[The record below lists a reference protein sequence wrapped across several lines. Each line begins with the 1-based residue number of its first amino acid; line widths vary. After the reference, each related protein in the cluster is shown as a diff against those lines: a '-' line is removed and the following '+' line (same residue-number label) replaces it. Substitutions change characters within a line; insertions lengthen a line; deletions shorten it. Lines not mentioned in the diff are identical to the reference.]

1 MQAKTTMKYHI
12 TLLRMAIIKKSIQN
26 KFWRGCRGKRTLLH
40 YWGESKLVRP
50 LQSTVWRFPKKLKTE
65 LPYDPV
71 IPLLD
76 IYCRKIIIWKD
87 TCTPMFTAALLTIV
101 RICKP
106 PKCPSTEEWIKMWC
120 ILIYTMVY
128 YSTIKNKTKQNNAIC
143 SNMDGPR
150 DCHTEC
156 SKSDILID
164 KYMMSFICV
173 IWKKSTG
180 ELIYKTE
187 SQM

>member
-1 MQAKTTMKYHI
+1 MFNIVNCERNASQNYNEVSHHI
-12 TLLRMAIIKKSIQN
+12 AYNGHHQKNLYKINS
-26 KFWRGCRGKRTLLH
+26 GEGVGKRTLLPCSA
-40 YWGESKLVRP
+40 ESKLVRP

-101 RICKP
+101 RVCKP

-120 ILIYTMVY
+120 ILIHTMAY
-128 YSTIKNKTKQNNAIC
+128 YSTTKNKIMPFAATW
-143 SNMDGPR
+143 MDQEIVVL
-150 DCHTEC
+150 T
-156 SKSDILID
+156 
-164 KYMMSFICV
+164 V
-173 IWKKSTG
+173 
-180 ELIYKTE
+180 E
-187 SQM
+187 SQTY